1 MRLGQPA
8 STLAGGEA
16 QRVKL
21 ARELARKS
29 SGQSLY
35 VLDEPTAGL
44 HFEDTKKLLDL
55 LNRLT
60 DSGNTVVMV
69 EHQLDMIKNADFV
82 IYLGPESGTDGGE
95 IVAAGTP
102 EEVATAPASFT
113 GSYLRQILGISVD
126 KRAKT
131 IG

>member
-82 IYLGPESGTDGGE
+82 IDLGPESGTDGGE